1 MKQKIKSFGWKGMLD
16 ALGAGHASCRQGESM
31 QHVPDHVVATA
42 QAPPRL
48 LQELRET
55 LQRLRLGGPFYV
67 LLWLL
72 AGVAADLWLRAPVAF
87 SLITFGFVALTVVR
101 FRVHGLAEGTQ
112 EDDVR
117 GRLDFIW
124 LLLLVNA
131 GLWGAASDMR
141 GCRAIAPWGE
151 RAARSPRSV
160 PMPSPP
166 RSRTTSRCACGTPS
180 VRWC

>member
-1 MKQKIKSFGWKGMLD
+1 
-16 ALGAGHASCRQGESM
+16 M

-131 GLWGAASDMR
+131 GELALAFTLPRGRWRPCLDSSTAGGAPADDAAMA
-141 GCRAIAPWGE
+141 GPTCTMP
-151 RAARSPRSV
+151 ARSV
-160 PMPSPP
+160 LLLQQED
-166 RSRTTSRCACGTPS
+166 
-180 VRWC
+180 